1 MTDHLR
7 DYFNARVD
15 DLIAL
20 TSDLVALESPTD
32 DKAAVDRM
40 GARVAEELDALG
52 AELTVHPRSEVGDIL
67 EARWQGDHPGR
78 PLLLVCHMDT
88 VHPIGALAQNPL
100 RVEDGRL
107 YGPGSYDMKAGIAS
121 TLMALRG
128 LRDLHLLP
136 PRPIIALMTSD
147 EETGSFHS
155 RDLIQ
160 QRAEGAAL
168 ALIMEAA
175 LPDGSLKTAR
185 KSVAHFVVRTYGVAA
200 HAGGAHES
208 GVNAIEEMSHQILA
222 LQRLTDYAKGTTL
235 NVGVISGGTRA
246 NVVPA
251 VCEVQVDVR
260 AATQA
265 EMERVEAAIRGLK
278 PVLPGA
284 RVEVEGGFDRPPME
298 RDHLMA
304 KTFKRAQAIAAR
316 YGLILRESS
325 TGGASDGNYTAAIGT
340 PTLDGLGPYGDGA
353 HSEREYVRL
362 EALAWSAT
370 LVAALLRDW
379 PLDAPS

>member
-7 DYFNARVD
+7 DYFNAQMD

-20 TSDLVALESPTD
+20 TRDLVALESPTD
-32 DKAAVDRM
+32 DKTAVDRM
-40 GARVAEELDALG
+40 GARVAEELDELG
-52 AELTVHPRSEVGDIL
+52 AEIIVHPRSEVGDIL
-67 EARWQGDHPGR
+67 EARWQADRPGR

-121 TLMALRG
+121 TLIALRG
-128 LRDLHLLP
+128 LRDLRLLP

-155 RDLIQ
+155 RNLIQ

-175 LPDGSLKTAR
+175 LPDGALKTAR

-200 HAGGAHES
+200 HAGGAHEN

-222 LQRLTDYAKGTTL
+222 LQRLTDYTKGTTL

-251 VCEVQVDVR
+251 QCEVQVDVR

-284 RVEVEGGFDRPPME
+284 RVEIEGSFDRPPME

-304 KTFKRAQAIAAR
+304 KTFRQAQAIAAR

-379 PLDAPS
+379 PLDAS